1 MPENKNT
8 EYKREYIDDIRKT
21 IIAFANTDGGT
32 LYIGVNDD
40 GSVCGVAD
48 TDDTMLRVTNML
60 RDAIKPDVSMFV
72 DVDVCTMDEKPV
84 VAVTVQRGTAR
95 PYYIAGK
102 GIRPEGVYIRQG
114 ASNAP
119 ATETAILAM
128 IRETAGDHYEDARS
142 LEQQLTFNQAEE
154 YFKKKNI
161 PFGEQQKRTLK
172 LIGEDHT
179 YTNLALLLSDQC
191 SHTIKL
197 AVFDGTTKSDF
208 KDRKEFTGSLLKQLE
223 DAFEYIDQFNH
234 TRSEIRGLDRIDN
247 RDYPPE
253 AIREALL
260 NAVVH
265 REYSFFSSTM
275 ISIFSDR
282 MELITTGGLV
292 RGITKDDILLGVS
305 VLRNRNLA
313 DVFYRLHLIEA
324 YGIGLPKIR
333 ECYSDFPVQPKIEV
347 TDNAFKITLPNK
359 NNTALPEAAYASLTK
374 REAKVLML
382 FDTQKT
388 ITRSIVQEQLG
399 CSQTTAIN
407 TLREMVK
414 NGLLLKSGGGMN
426 TVYYKK

>member
-1 MPENKNT
+1 MQENKNT
-8 EYKREYIDDIRKT
+8 EYKREYADDIRKT

-40 GSVCGVAD
+40 GSVCGIAD
-48 TDDTMLRVTNML
+48 TDDTMLRIANML
-60 RDAIKPDVSMFV
+60 RDAIKPDVSMFADM
-72 DVDVCTMDEKPV
+72 DVRTTEEKPV

-114 ASNAP
+114 ASNVP

-142 LEQQLTFNQAEE
+142 LEQQLSFTQAEE
-154 YFKKKNI
+154 YFRKKDI
-161 PFGEQQKRTLK
+161 PFDEQQKRTLK

-191 SHTIKL
+191 THTIRS
-197 AVFDGTTKSDF
+197 AVFDGTTRSDF

-223 DAFEYIDQFNH
+223 DAFEYIDRFNH
-234 TRSEIRGLDRIDN
+234 TRSEIRGLDRIDK
-247 RDYPPE
+247 RDYPTE

-265 REYSFFSSTM
+265 REYAFSSSTM
-275 ISIFSDR
+275 INIFSNR
-282 MELITTGGLV
+282 MELITAGGPV
-292 RGITKDDILLGVS
+292 RGITKDDILLGIS
-305 VLRNRNLA
+305 VPRNRSLA
-313 DVFYRLHLIEA
+313 DVFYRLHLTEA
-324 YGIGLPKIR
+324 HGIGLPRIR
-333 ECYSDFPVQPKIEV
+333 ECYSDSPVQPKIEA

-359 NNTALPEAAYASLTK
+359 NNTVLPGIAYASLER
-374 REAKVLML
+374 REKEVIRL

-388 ITRSIVQEQLG
+388 ITRGLVQEQLG

-407 TLREMVK
+407 TLSEMVRK
-414 NGLLLKSGGGMN
+414 GLLGRIRGGMN
-426 TVYYKK
+426 TAYYKK

>member
-1 MPENKNT
+1 MQENKNT
-8 EYKREYIDDIRKT
+8 EYKREYADDIRKT

-40 GSVCGVAD
+40 GSVCGIAD
-48 TDDTMLRVTNML
+48 TDGTMLRIANML
-60 RDAIKPDVSMFV
+60 RDAIKPDVSMFA
-72 DVDVCTMDEKPV
+72 DVDVRTMEEKPV

-114 ASNAP
+114 ASNVP

-142 LEQQLTFNQAEE
+142 LDQQLTFNQAEE
-154 YFKKKNI
+154 YFRKKNI
-161 PFGEQQKRTLK
+161 TFGEQEKRTLK

-191 SHTIKL
+191 THTIRS
-197 AVFDGTTKSDF
+197 AVFDGTTRSDF

-234 TRSEIRGLDRIDN
+234 TRSELRGLDRIDK
-247 RDYPPE
+247 RDYPTE

-265 REYSFFSSTM
+265 REYAFSSSTM
-275 ISIFSDR
+275 INIFSNR
-282 MELITTGGLV
+282 MELITAGGLV
-292 RGITKDDILLGVS
+292 CGITKDDILLGIS
-305 VLRNRNLA
+305 VPRNRNLA
-313 DVFYRLHLIEA
+313 DVFYRLHLTEA
-324 YGIGLPKIR
+324 HGIGLPRIR
-333 ECYSDFPVQPKIEV
+333 ECYSDSPVQPKIEV

-359 NNTALPEAAYASLTK
+359 NNTVLPGIAYASLER
-374 REAKVLML
+374 REKEVIRL

-388 ITRSIVQEQLG
+388 ITRGLVQEQLG

-407 TLREMVK
+407 TLSEMVRK
-414 NGLLLKSGGGMN
+414 GLLGRIRGGMN
-426 TVYYKK
+426 TAYYKK